1 MKVGDTVWEIE
12 PQVVLDASSGV
23 SVTSR
28 ADFVLWP
35 VREAGNRKP
44 VVIFTDGFQYHKDR
58 VAMIP

>member
-1 MKVGDTVWEIE
+1 MKAGNTVWEIE

-35 VREAGNRKP
+35 VREAVNANLWSSSQMVSSTIK
-44 VVIFTDGFQYHKDR
+44 TAWQ
-58 VAMIP
+58 MIP